1 MSSHDAATSA
11 AAAQEGTR
19 PPPPAQGND
28 SRTAAGTAGIAG
40 ASPAGGEGG
49 EDETHQKRYAEGDD
63 DDQGQ
68 GQCTTPSGPYRS
80 AGVLG
85 QQRKAVSSLKFSGN
99 GQLLAAAS
107 ADTTIT
113 IWDPIKRTQVRELKG
128 GHTHGVSDV
137 AWARDSSYLATG
149 ADDKTIR
156 IWDTETGQEVGKMQ
170 GHTGYVFCVAFN
182 PQGSLLASGSG
193 DENVKLWDLR
203 TGGCLKTLE
212 AHAEPVTGVDFNG
225 EGTCLVSG
233 SFDGLV
239 RLWDV
244 GMGQC
249 LKTMFAE
256 GSPAVSCVKWA
267 PNGEYVLVSSLD
279 SMVRLWGVKSPSRV
293 VRTYRGHRNER
304 LCVSAM
310 FVSWQEQGKHRHK
323 QRQQQCMV
331 SGSEDGKVYLWDVK
345 TGKVMQTLGGHKAA
359 VLSLAAHPSQGV
371 LASGGTS
378 GDGVIRLWCTE
389 EWAKGGLIERSGGG
403 GGDGGGGGGGG
414 EGSGVEMELGSA
426 S

>member
-1 MSSHDAATSA
+1 MSSLDAATSA

-19 PPPPAQGND
+19 PPQPAQD
-28 SRTAAGTAGIAG
+28 SRTAS
-40 ASPAGGEGG
+40 ASASADGKGE
-49 EDETHQKRYAEGDD
+49 EYETHQKRHAEEDD

-68 GQCTTPSGPYRS
+68 WHCTPPSGPYRS

-85 QQRKAVSSLKFSGN
+85 RRCKAVSSLKFSGN

-149 ADDKTIR
+149 SDDKTIR
-156 IWDTETGQEVGKMQ
+156 IWDTETGQEMGKMQ

-182 PQGSLLASGSG
+182 PQGSLLASGSE

-233 SFDGLV
+233 SYDGLV
-239 RLWDV
+239 RLWDA

-256 GSPAVSCVKWA
+256 GSPAVGCVKWA

-279 SMVRLWGVKSPSRV
+279 SMVRLWGMRSPSRV
-293 VRTYRGHRNER
+293 VKTYQGHRNER
-304 LCVSAM
+304 LCMSAA
-310 FVSWQEQGKHRHK
+310 FVYLQGQGKHRHK
-323 QRQQQCMV
+323 QQQQQQQQQQFVV
-331 SGSEDGKVYLWDVK
+331 SGSEDGKVYLWDVR
-345 TGKVMQTLGGHKAA
+345 TGRFVQALGGHKAA
-359 VLSLAAHPSQGV
+359 VLSLAVHPSRGV

-378 GDGVIRLWCTE
+378 GDGVIRLWCTKE
-389 EWAKGGLIERSGGG
+389 EAQEVLMEQNGGCGGG
-403 GGDGGGGGGGG
+403 REGG
-414 EGSGVEMELGSA
+414 GVEMELDSLN
-426 S
+426 